1 MRMRAQDRGD
11 PPSVDRAQY
20 RVDMPFAVNI
30 RRITNALSA
39 SAWPG
44 IDNRNIVTFT
54 HQPCLRAGVSVRRR
68 IGGENAADQWF
79 VLFGFA
85 CANAVGPTHET
96 DMAHRGKKKKGA
108 VQENRPGRTK

>member
-44 IDNRNIVTFT
+44 INNGDIFT
-54 HQPCLRAGVSVRRR
+54 CPHQPCLRAGVSVRRR

-85 CANAVGPTHET
+85 CANAVGPTHEP

-108 VQENRPGRTK
+108 AQENRPGRTK